1 MNKVKPRLA
10 ALVGHVEVFWIY
22 IAPSCPGVSC
32 PEGAKASATVST
44 GAMKGASGVRA
55 HPGMRGFAPE
65 IYINN
70 VDIMSANC

>member
-44 GAMKGASGVRA
+44 GAIKGAIKAARRS
-55 HPGMRGFAPE
+55 
-65 IYINN
+65 
-70 VDIMSANC
+70 